1 MSERRFAL
9 VDFTHM
15 SRVGCLRLYEVGHIY
30 VLSRAIAHAATK
42 RGLVAKQRPP
52 RWTPPGMF
60 RLPEVLTEAEVVE
73 AEAELRALRHRT
85 NQNHLKTFPNAH
97 ATRMIVSIHRRNK
110 HAPQH
115 IDRER
120 AGVRLEA
127 ERAEPEA
134 RGKRLIALF
143 GAAPHSLFE
152 RF

>member
-1 MSERRFAL
+1 MRLNAANKS
-9 VDFTHM
+9 
-15 SRVGCLRLYEVGHIY
+15 LRL
-30 VLSRAIAHAATK
+30 ATNY
-42 RGLVAKQRPP
+42 RFP
-52 RWTPPGMF
+52 RW
-60 RLPEVLTEAEVVE
+60 
-73 AEAELRALRHRT
+73 
-85 NQNHLKTFPNAH
+85 
-97 ATRMIVSIHRRNK
+97 MIVSIHRRNK